1 MRKEMFYG
9 AGPLIFEKAKALR
22 NTLTHAELVLWSYLK
37 TSPMGLKFRRQHPTG
52 IYIVDFY
59 CHELKL
65 VIEVDGKIHERIEN
79 RKDDEKR
86 QKDLEDWGIEVV
98 RFRNDEVELKL
109 EEVINRIET
118 ILITKR
124 KPL

>member
-1 MRKEMFYG
+1 MFYG